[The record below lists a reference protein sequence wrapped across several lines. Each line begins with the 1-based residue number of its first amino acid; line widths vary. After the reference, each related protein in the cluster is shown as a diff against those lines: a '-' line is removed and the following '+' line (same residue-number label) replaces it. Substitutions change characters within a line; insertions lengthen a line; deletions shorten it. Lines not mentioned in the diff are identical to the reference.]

1 MRKVNTFSTDAQL
14 DRDAHIVTATSGKR
28 IRKRETDGRFVQTDF
43 SLKRRQRDDARR
55 EVMWAELE
63 AMGML

>member
-1 MRKVNTFSTDAQL
+1 MQKINTFSTDSQL

-43 SLKRRQRDDARR
+43 SPQRRMKEDARR
-55 EVMWAELE
+55 EAMWAELE
-63 AMGML
+63 AMGLL